1 MQRRPLLITWLIAM
15 AVVALSLLLDSNLL
29 SNEADKLPLALRQVW
44 PQWLPQDWYLAW
56 PQSHQWVFQAIAGW
70 PLRWLGFPLGSLLDR
85 LLGYGL
91 WSLGFT
97 AVAVRLGLWPV
108 SSALA
113 LALFLPRQGLVA
125 GEWMVGG
132 AESKTWAYGLLL
144 LAFALWCSGRRLKL
158 AALLAGLACSFHAL
172 VGLYG
177 AAGLLLLEL
186 LRRVRQPSPQ
196 WLSATPL
203 LFAFAVGGFALLQP
217 LVQQLHWGQSSAGGL
232 QAGVPAVSWIYVYLR
247 LPHHLS
253 PLGWPSAHWAAALA
267 PLLALLLT
275 AALWSWIRR
284 RRRAWFERAGLQPG
298 VMAAF
303 GGWVLAAVALFA
315 LGLLVA
321 PFDPQGRWLRFY
333 PFRLADSL
341 LPLLLALLLAAL
353 AQVLLARW
361 QLGRWVACGLAVLLL
376 MQAPAV
382 SSGAVWRPAE
392 AFAAPAQRQAL
403 NSAILRFT
411 PSASVILTPPQGFQ
425 DLPWR
430 LQRSPVVQF
439 KLFPSQSEAI
449 VQWYRRLVAASGS
462 PPDQSGALGFAA
474 TPSLLEGYGRLTP
487 HQLKVLA
494 ERYGAAAV
502 VTTAQQ
508 SGPMGW
514 RRKFFDQRWALWLP
528 EQVALASSDRAA
540 AMLMTPGTIRPNG
553 APARPRARAPH

>member
-1 MQRRPLLITWLIAM
+1 
-15 AVVALSLLLDSNLL
+15 
-29 SNEADKLPLALRQVW
+29 
-44 PQWLPQDWYLAW
+44 
-56 PQSHQWVFQAIAGW
+56 
-70 PLRWLGFPLGSLLDR
+70 
-85 LLGYGL
+85 
-91 WSLGFT
+91 
-97 AVAVRLGLWPV
+97 
-108 SSALA
+108 
-113 LALFLPRQGLVA
+113 
-125 GEWMVGG
+125 
-132 AESKTWAYGLLL
+132 
-144 LAFALWCSGRRLKL
+144 
-158 AALLAGLACSFHAL
+158 
-172 VGLYG
+172 
-177 AAGLLLLEL
+177 
-186 LRRVRQPSPQ
+186 
-196 WLSATPL
+196 
-203 LFAFAVGGFALLQP
+203 
-217 LVQQLHWGQSSAGGL
+217 
-232 QAGVPAVSWIYVYLR
+232 
-247 LPHHLS
+247 
-253 PLGWPSAHWAAALA
+253 
-267 PLLALLLT
+267 
-275 AALWSWIRR
+275 
-284 RRRAWFERAGLQPG
+284 
-298 VMAAF
+298 MAAF
-303 GGWVLAAVALFA
+303 GGWVLVAVALFA